1 LSDLS
6 GKIRDI
12 SFTITGIANQT
23 NLLALNAAIEAAR
36 AGEHG
41 RGFAVVADEVRKLS
55 EEANNHAGEINTLI
69 TKMVMQMEQAVAAM
83 NDSKV
88 AIQGGVEI
96 ANKTDETFT
105 GIIEAVHHT
114 IDNIERINEVTENQ
128 VVITQQVEEYNK
140 SMAIITENTAA
151 NSEEV
156 SAATQEQAATID
168 SLADSAKKI
177 QEMGRSLNELVS
189 KFKINN

>member
-1 LSDLS
+1 MSDLS